1 MTDESDGTSHEG
13 GSRERTEG
21 TGPDHAAADHD
32 LFAGAPRRRIG
43 APPPVLDALAAWTW
57 RLLVVGAGVALVV
70 VALIRLRLVVLP
82 AFLAL
87 VLSTFLAPPA
97 RWLRARGA
105 PASLAALT
113 VVLVALAA
121 LTALLVYVIPEMT
134 RELSE
139 LGEQTEEGVRRVER
153 WLRDEVPGIEER
165 DVEDFTD
172 DLVSALRENR
182 SQIVSG
188 VVSGAL
194 VVVEVTTGALIA
206 IVALFFFLK
215 DDDRI
220 LRALLSQVPP
230 PRRADARAIAARG
243 WAALSGFVRGAAT
256 NGLIEAVLVAI
267 ALAVIGVPLV
277 VPLALIT
284 FFSGFLPVVG
294 AILTGLLASLVALVS
309 NGLGDAI
316 LVALVFTGIQ
326 QLQSNV
332 LEPLIL
338 GHAVRLHPLV
348 ILFSLTAGGVL
359 GGLVGA
365 FIAVPMVAS
374 TWAMVDEARRRAG
387 AFQEDEEEEGEG
399 GGATAS

>member
-1 MTDESDGTSHEG
+1 MTEESDGTEG
-13 GSRERTEG
+13 GDRDRVAGPRPEYAV
-21 TGPDHAAADHD
+21 PDHGLADT
-32 LFAGAPRRRIG
+32 ASPRRIG
-43 APPPVLDALAAWTW
+43 RPPPALDALAAWTW
-57 RLLVVGAGVALVV
+57 RLLVVGAGVAIVV
-70 VALIRLRLVVLP
+70 AALIRLRLVVLP

-97 RWLRARGA
+97 RWLRRHGA
-105 PASLAALT
+105 PDALAAFAVLLT
-113 VVLVALAA
+113 ALAA
-121 LTALLVYVIPEMT
+121 LTAILIYVVPAMT

-139 LGEQTEEGVRRVER
+139 LGDQAEEGLRRVER
-153 WLRDEVPGIEER
+153 WLRDEVPGIEEG
-165 DVEDFTD
+165 DVDDFTD
-172 DLVSALRENR
+172 DLVSALRDNQR
-182 SQIVSG
+182 QIVSG
-188 VVSGAL
+188 VVSGA
-194 VVVEVTTGALIA
+194 VIVVELVTGALVA

-215 DDDRI
+215 DDERI
-220 LRALLSQVPP
+220 LRALLSQVPA
-230 PRRADARAIAARG
+230 PRRDDARAVAARG
-243 WAALSGFVRGAAT
+243 WKALSGFVRGAAT
-256 NGLIEAVLVAI
+256 NGVIEAVLVAI
-267 ALAVIGVPLV
+267 ALAIIGVPLV

-294 AILTGLLASLVALVS
+294 AILAGLVASLVALVS

-338 GHAVRLHPLV
+338 GQAVRLHPLV
-348 ILFSLTAGGVL
+348 ILFSLTAGAVL

-387 AFQEDEEEEGEG
+387 AFQEDEEGEGE
-399 GGATAS
+399 GATAS